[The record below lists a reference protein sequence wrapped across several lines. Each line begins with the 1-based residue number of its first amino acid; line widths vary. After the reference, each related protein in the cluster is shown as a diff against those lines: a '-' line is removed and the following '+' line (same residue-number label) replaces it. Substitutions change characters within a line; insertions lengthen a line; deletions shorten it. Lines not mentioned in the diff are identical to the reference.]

1 LSGQQLL
8 TDRNEIGKYISDILK
23 KYGYGNKLFYLAS
36 GSTSDKMLG
45 KDPMTSKE
53 GGTEAGVGLA
63 NSNSFLEG
71 DPLKDVIFPVFLI
84 RKRGIS
90 EVALLHEIA
99 HAMEGGW
106 QTGQGGGHSLIW
118 HQTWLTLLRQ
128 EGFQKEA
135 NLLALSIG
143 EQKGDTGVINP

>member
-1 LSGQQLL
+1 
-8 TDRNEIGKYISDILK
+8 
-23 KYGYGNKLFYLAS
+23 
-36 GSTSDKMLG
+36 MLG

-63 NSNSFLEG
+63 NSNTFLEE
-71 DPLKDVIFPVFLI
+71 DPLKDVVFPVFLI

-90 EVALLHEIA
+90 KVALLHEIA

-135 NLLALSIG
+135 NLLAFTIG
-143 EQKGDTGVINP
+143 EQKGDTGVINS